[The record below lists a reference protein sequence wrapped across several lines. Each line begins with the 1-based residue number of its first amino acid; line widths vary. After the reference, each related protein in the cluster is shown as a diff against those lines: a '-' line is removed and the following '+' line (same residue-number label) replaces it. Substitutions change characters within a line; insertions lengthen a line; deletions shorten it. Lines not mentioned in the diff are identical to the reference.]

1 MTYTLFYDPKEKETV
16 KDKILPELEDII
28 DNHHPISD
36 IKEALTNGDNIMLFA
51 SDDQVKDTLPLLSK
65 DKRIV
70 TALPHPEGRELCTG
84 WGIDYKLDKA
94 IEFLKSSPES
104 VEMDVLYC
112 NERPVFNN
120 LVIGQAFQL
129 ATAKKNGKRG
139 LFSRIKQ
146 LFSRFSRIRPFAIK
160 LTYKEGKTLNT
171 TVSGVVVVQHGKST
185 LLSRLMLQSSFV
197 NDGMM
202 HAILVSP
209 RSVSGLMLFAIR
221 SWWDEKRLPPYA
233 GHIKSNELKLE
244 CDEAFEFSEDGQSLS
259 SKSIELIVKKKH
271 LTIVPGEHLNVDDGG
286 NEPQE
291 IFRTQSLPTG
301 ETAKELA
308 SSALPFILHAS
319 TEEFRDLFQVLR
331 DNARPKAS
339 YLVLMVLST
348 ILATFGLFA
357 NSTPVVI
364 GAMILAPLM
373 SPIISLSMATL
384 RQDRQLIVDSVY
396 TILAGL
402 GFAFACAVLITLVTP
417 LNAPNSEI
425 MSRTSP
431 NLLDLG
437 IAVFSGVAGAY
448 AHAREEVAKTLAG
461 VAIAVALVPPL
472 AVAGIGLGWLNGP
485 VFFGAGLLLLTNLA
499 GMVLAGA
506 ITFLFLGYSPFRL
519 AKQGLIIASLSVLLL
534 SVPLGLGFYRMVF
547 EDNIIEAI
555 ESYEF
560 KENITLK
567 DIDVTQFNPLTISVR
582 IIADHNLKTEEIDEI
597 KQSLEKRLGRRIV
610 LEVTVTVKR

>member
-28 DNHHPISD
+28 DNHHPISN

-84 WGIDYKLDKA
+84 WGINYKLDKA

-129 ATAKKNGKRG
+129 ATAKTSGKQG
-139 LFSRIKQ
+139 FFTRIKQ
-146 LFSRFSRIRPFAIK
+146 LFGRFSRIRPFAIK

-171 TVSGVVVVQHGKST
+171 TVSGVVIVQHGKST

-331 DNARPKAS
+331 ENAKPKAS
-339 YLVLMVLST
+339 FLVLMVLST

-384 RQDRQLIVDSVY
+384 RQDRQLIIDSVY

-402 GFAFACAVLITLVTP
+402 GFAFACAVMITLVTP

-519 AKQGLIIASLSVLLL
+519 AKQGLIITSISVLLL

-560 KENITLK
+560 QENITLK

-597 KQSLEKRLGRRIV
+597 KQSLEKRLGKRIV

>member
-1 MTYTLFYDPKEKETV
+1 
-16 KDKILPELEDII
+16 
-28 DNHHPISD
+28 
-36 IKEALTNGDNIMLFA
+36 
-51 SDDQVKDTLPLLSK
+51 
-65 DKRIV
+65 
-70 TALPHPEGRELCTG
+70 
-84 WGIDYKLDKA
+84 
-94 IEFLKSSPES
+94 
-104 VEMDVLYC
+104 
-112 NERPVFNN
+112 
-120 LVIGQAFQL
+120 
-129 ATAKKNGKRG
+129 
-139 LFSRIKQ
+139 
-146 LFSRFSRIRPFAIK
+146 
-160 LTYKEGKTLNT
+160 
-171 TVSGVVVVQHGKST
+171 
-185 LLSRLMLQSSFV
+185 
-197 NDGMM
+197 MM

-221 SWWDEKRLPPYA
+221 SCWDEKRLPPYA
-233 GHIKSNELKLE
+233 GHIKTDKLILS
-244 CDEAFEFSEDGQSLS
+244 CDEAFEFSEDGHSLS
-259 SKSIELIVKKKH
+259 SKSLDLIVRKKH
-271 LTIVPGEHLNVDDGG
+271 LKIIPGEHLNVDERV

-339 YLVLMVLST
+339 FLVLMVLST

-384 RQDRQLIVDSVY
+384 RQDRQLIIDSVY

-472 AVAGIGLGWLNGP
+472 AVAGIGLGWLNGT
-485 VFFGAGLLLLTNLA
+485 VFFGAGLLLMTNLA

-519 AKQGLIIASLSVLLL
+519 AKQGLIIASISVLLL

-547 EDNIIEAI
+547 EDNIIEAV

-560 KENITLK
+560 DENITIK

-582 IIADHNLKTEEIDEI
+582 IIADHNLSTDEIDEI
-597 KQSLEKRLGRRIV
+597 KESLEKKLGRIIV

>member
-16 KDKILPELEDII
+16 KDKILPELEEII
-28 DNHHPISD
+28 DDHHPID
-36 IKEALTNGDNIMLFA
+36 NIKDVLTNGDNIMLFA
-51 SDDQVKDTLPLLSK
+51 SDDQIKDSLALLSK
-65 DKRIV
+65 KNRTI
-70 TALPHPEGRELCTG
+70 TALPHPKGRELCTG
-84 WGIDYKLDKA
+84 WGVDYKLERA
-94 IEFLKSSPES
+94 IEHLKSSS
-104 VEMDVLYC
+104 NAIEMDVLYC

-120 LVIGQAFQL
+120 LVIGHAFQL
-129 ATAKKNGKRG
+129 ATAKKGIKEG
-139 LFSRIKQ
+139 FFSRIKQ
-146 LFSRFSRIRPFAIK
+146 LFNRFSRIRPFGIK
-160 LTYKEGKTLNT
+160 LTYKKGKTLNT
-171 TVSGVVVVQHGKST
+171 TVSGVVIVQHGKST

-233 GHIKSNELKLE
+233 GHIKTNELKLE
-244 CDEAFEFSEDGQSLS
+244 CDEAFEFSEDGQMLS
-259 SKSIELIVKKKH
+259 SKSIELIVIKKH

-308 SSALPFILHAS
+308 TSALPFILHAS

-331 DNARPKAS
+331 ENARPKAS
-339 YLVLMVLST
+339 FLVLMVLST

-384 RQDRQLIVDSVY
+384 RQDRQLIIDSVY
-396 TILAGL
+396 TILSGL
-402 GFAFACAVLITLVTP
+402 GFAFACAVFITLVTP

-472 AVAGIGLGWLNGP
+472 AVAGIGLGWFNGP
-485 VFFGAGLLLLTNLA
+485 VFFGAGLLLMTNLA

-519 AKQGLIIASLSVLLL
+519 AKQGLIIASISVLIL
-534 SVPLGLGFYRMVF
+534 SIPLGLGFYRMVF
-547 EDNIIEAI
+547 EDNIIEAV

-560 KENITLK
+560 NENITLK
-567 DIDVTQFNPLTISVR
+567 DIDVTQFNPLTIAVR
-582 IIADHNLKTEEIDEI
+582 IIADHNLSAEEIDDI
-597 KQSLEKRLGRRIV
+597 KRSLEERLGKNIV